1 MGNPITGEVDFPVGE
16 KTYRLR
22 LSINEIIQVEDLLGI
37 GIVQIANMFN
47 DAENLRAGSVRAV
60 LWGALREHH
69 PEVNLLGAGDIMG
82 EARLQPTID
91 YVGRALQAAF
101 PKPEADE
108 ETGNPPQTRSAD
120 GTGKVSTS
128 RSSRPASRKKPS
140 GA

>member
-1 MGNPITGEVDFPVGE
+1 MGNPITGEVDFPVGG

-22 LSINEIIQVEDLLGI
+22 LSINEIIQVEDLLGL

-47 DAENLRAGSVRAV
+47 DVRNLRASSVRAV
-60 LWGALREHH
+60 LWAALREHH
-69 PEVNLLGAGDIMG
+69 PEVDLLGAGDIMG

-101 PKPEADE
+101 PKAEG
-108 ETGNPPQTRSAD
+108 ETENPPPKGGRA
-120 GTGKVSTS
+120 GTGKSSTS
-128 RSSRPASRKKPS
+128 RSSRPASRRKPS